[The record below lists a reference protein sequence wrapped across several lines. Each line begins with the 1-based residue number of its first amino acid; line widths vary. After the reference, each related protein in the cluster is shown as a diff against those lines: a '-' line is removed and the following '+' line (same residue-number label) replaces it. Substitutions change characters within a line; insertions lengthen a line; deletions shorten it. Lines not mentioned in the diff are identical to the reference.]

1 MTNNIVE
8 KTLSIL
14 QNINKNVTAHLNNNS
29 FGITTPELDRDDEYN
44 MASFVYYEL
53 KNVKS
58 KDQDTIQKILSL
70 GEYLVLGSYIYTK
83 LGGID
88 VNNDLRPD
96 LYNQFSRSFNGNDG
110 LNILDQEKEYLQSC
124 LDYGLNLSKKTT

>member
-88 VNNDLRPD
+88 VNNDLRPV